1 MRTAATDGRSIR
13 AAAKR
18 QKRREQILRT
28 AEHVFA
34 AKGYYATS
42 IADVI
47 EAAGISRGTLY
58 LYFDSKADLFHVLVD
73 GFVDKLL
80 ACVEGVKVAP
90 DLPAPTQQMYDNI
103 QRVVDLLVEN
113 HDLTTVLLREA
124 VGVDD
129 EVDRKLAGFY
139 RFLQGML
146 VEALQRGAQMGI
158 IRPVNAHIVSTA
170 MIGAIKEVL
179 YHYLVVAR
187 VEIPDKKAMA
197 TALFDFIL
205 GGLLPTREG

>member
-1 MRTAATDGRSIR
+1 MRSQVQDGRSMR

-18 QKRREQILRT
+18 RKRRAQILRT

-34 AKGYYATS
+34 TKGYYATS

-47 EAAGISRGTLY
+47 DAAAISRGTLY
-58 LYFDSKADLFHVLVD
+58 LYFDGKAELFHVLVH
-73 GFVDKLL
+73 GFVEKLL
-80 ACVEGVKVAP
+80 ACVQGVKVSP
-90 DLPAPTQQMYDNI
+90 DLPTPTQQMYDNI

-139 RFLQGML
+139 QFLQGML
-146 VEALQRGAQMGI
+146 VEALQRGAEMGI

-170 MIGAIKEVL
+170 MIGSIKEVL
-179 YHYLVVAR
+179 YHYLVVSR

-197 TALFDFIL
+197 SALYDFIL
-205 GGLLPTREG
+205 RGLLPENEV

>member
-1 MRTAATDGRSIR
+1 MRTAATDGRSLR

-80 ACVEGVKVAP
+80 ACVEGVKVSP

-139 RFLQGML
+139 RFSQGML

-205 GGLLPTREG
+205 GGLLPTREA